1 MKQNIVEIQVTEGF
15 PEAPQETQGGVM
27 YEHNATA
34 LRFVLDPVYIAPEY
48 RYYLEFVTVNGVNR
62 TEYLTP
68 DEENA
73 IEFSIPA
80 DITSQMTALCCL
92 NIVAVSE
99 AGKTEQLIKS
109 KSVNLYFS
117 VFENTEKKL
126 DADYAFS
133 VNALL
138 EAIKN
143 GTFKGEKGDRGEQGE
158 KGDKGEKGDPGVTV
172 DAAVTETS
180 QNPVASSGIFDYV
193 NLKRERVLA
202 RLDLGEGESVPDVIF
217 STDLQGRSFLLDE
230 IKVYAHLVFDSAAES
245 SNLRIS
251 TDGGRRFLTYL
262 GDQTASGTLDVFVW
276 ASASEVFTAVLS
288 IYGTAAQGTTQNSSF
303 ITLSDRVNTGFSDL
317 WLSMN
322 EDRGLVRIPLL
333 PGSKILV
340 TGTDMYV

>member
-1 MKQNIVEIQVTEGF
+1 MKQNIVEIQVPAGLS
-15 PEAPQETQGGVM
+15 EAPEEAQGGVM

-34 LRFVLDPVYIAPEY
+34 LRFLLDPVYIAPEY
-48 RYYLEFVTVNGVNR
+48 RYYLEFVTVNGVRR
-62 TEYLTP
+62 TDYLTP

-92 NIVAVSE
+92 NIVSVNE

-126 DADYAFS
+126 NADYAFS

-138 EAIKN
+138 EAIQN

-158 KGDKGEKGDPGVTV
+158 KGDKGDKGDPGVTV
-172 DAAVTETS
+172 DTSVTETS

-202 RLDLGEGESVPDVIF
+202 RLEVGEGESVPGVVF
-217 STDLQGRSFLLDE
+217 SKDLQNNSFLLDE
-230 IKVYAHLVFDSAAES
+230 IKVYAHLVYDSEAAS
-245 SNLRIS
+245 SSLRIS

-262 GDQTASGTLDVFVW
+262 ANQASSGTLDIFVV
-276 ASASEVFTAVLS
+276 ASASEVFTAALS
-288 IYGTAAQGTTQNSSF
+288 IYGTATQGTTPNSSF
-303 ITLSDRVNTGFSDL
+303 VTICDRVKSGFSDL

-322 EDRGLVRIPLL
+322 EEQGLVRIPLL